1 MSQSKVPNPGDCPWA
16 VSIALQAVQYC
27 NHGNSG
33 WAVCLCGAC
42 ETLALL
48 HLLPMELQSQ
58 EPATALAEPVGY
70 TVVSRYGGHA
80 GPRSPILKGILVAL
94 SSCARREFTRLP
106 MKNHLQ

>member
-48 HLLPMELQSQ
+48 HLLPTELRSQ
-58 EPATALAEPVGY
+58 EPAMALAEPVGY
-70 TVVSRYGGHA
+70 IVVSRYGAMLGL
-80 GPRSPILKGILVAL
+80 GLPLKGILVAP
-94 SSCARREFTRLP
+94 SSCAGREFMRLS